1 MRMEILVKMGGIVEL
16 RGEESKWEIQA
27 LEAALRHT
35 LGVCASHVD
44 PRLATDS
51 GSHEF
56 YLRHMF
62 RPQGRKRSM
71 SPEGM

>member
-1 MRMEILVKMGGIVEL
+1 MRMEILVKMGGTVEL
-16 RGEESKWEIQA
+16 RGEESQGEIQPRG
-27 LEAALRHT
+27 AARRKT
-35 LGVCASHVD
+35 LGVFASRVD
-44 PRLATDS
+44 QRLATDS

-56 YLRHMF
+56 YLRRMY